1 MPSAGDDGEVR
12 AIVPA
17 PPKTTGKSFRV
28 AAKAA
33 HPHFLFMGTRTE
45 DRLLTGAERD
55 AVRQS
60 RHPDIQ
66 SLDRDAVLALAR
78 RLREYRDKARDI
90 ARDRRRSQRGKA
102 EPRGA
107 GPAPA
112 EDGVLLKKQVF
123 AAAMKRVNSRIA
135 ALQTGDK
142 RAKTTEFLREAL
154 QRKKAA
160 PRHHPNPGAT
170 AREGMNPL
178 DEKRQMTDVDPRQV
192 GSVSQQVKN
201 NQASRDTR

>member
-1 MPSAGDDGEVR
+1 
-12 AIVPA
+12 
-17 PPKTTGKSFRV
+17 
-28 AAKAA
+28 
-33 HPHFLFMGTRTE
+33 MGTRTE

-60 RHPDIQ
+60 RHPEIQ

-112 EDGVLLKKQVF
+112 EDGILLKKQVF
-123 AAAMKRVNSRIA
+123 AAAMKRVNSRLA
-135 ALQTGDK
+135 CLQSGDK

-154 QRKKAA
+154 ARKKSA
-160 PRHHPNPGAT
+160 PRHHPSPGAT
-170 AREGMNPL
+170 AGEGMNPL

>member
-1 MPSAGDDGEVR
+1 
-12 AIVPA
+12 
-17 PPKTTGKSFRV
+17 
-28 AAKAA
+28 
-33 HPHFLFMGTRTE
+33 MGTRTE

-90 ARDRRRSQRGKA
+90 ARDRRRSQCGKA
-102 EPRGA
+102 EPRGG

-112 EDGVLLKKQVF
+112 GDGILLKKQVF

-135 ALQTGDK
+135 ALQAGGR
-142 RAKTTEFLREAL
+142 RA
-154 QRKKAA
+154 
-160 PRHHPNPGAT
+160 
-170 AREGMNPL
+170 
-178 DEKRQMTDVDPRQV
+178 
-192 GSVSQQVKN
+192 
-201 NQASRDTR
+201 